1 MNCQYC
7 GREFNKGYNLRRHEN
22 DYCPARENCDADSD
36 DEMTTR
42 HTDEEMSSSSR
53 EDENS
58 ENDETDESDGEDEID
73 PWLSLIDDAASGVRA
88 NYEELL
94 QTFAYR
100 KAKTRV
106 QLKRKLMKKSFQ
118 CYKKN

>member
-7 GREFNKGYNLRRHEN
+7 GREFNKGYNLRRLEN
-22 DYCPARENCDADSD
+22 DYCPARENGDADSD
-36 DEMTTR
+36 DEMTIR
-42 HTDEEMSSSSR
+42 HTDEKMSSSSR

-73 PWLSLIDDAASGVRA
+73 PWISLIDDAASGVRA

-94 QTFAYR
+94 QAFISKSQDESAAKKKAYE
-100 KAKTRV
+100 KILPV
-106 QLKRKLMKKSFQ
+106 LQKK
-118 CYKKN
+118 